1 LFVAETFVD
10 HLTVT
15 APTLAAGAAFVNQVL
30 GVAPQPGGEH
40 PRMGTH
46 NLLVRLGE
54 SLFLEVIAPNPN
66 AAAPYRPRWF
76 GLDCMRAD
84 ALPSLSTWVV
94 RTGDIHASVTA
105 CSEALGEIEPM
116 SRGAINWLIT
126 IPADGSVPVD
136 GVAPALIE
144 WHTPVHPAA
153 GLPDKGLSFVGLEI
167 AHPEPQRLS
176 RLLLSLDLQGP
187 VTVRSPAGGALPHLV
202 AHIRTPRGLQTLPFA
217 AT

>member
-1 LFVAETFVD
+1 MAETFVD

-15 APTLAAGAAFVNQVL
+15 APTLAAGAAFVDQ
-30 GVAPQPGGEH
+30 
-40 PRMGTH
+40 
-46 NLLVRLGE
+46 
-54 SLFLEVIAPNPN
+54 
-66 AAAPYRPRWF
+66 
-76 GLDCMRAD
+76 
-84 ALPSLSTWVV
+84 
-94 RTGDIHASVTA
+94 
-105 CSEALGEIEPM
+105 
-116 SRGAINWLIT
+116 
-126 IPADGSVPVD
+126 VPVD

-144 WHTPVHPAA
+144 WRTPVHPAA

-202 AHIRTPRGLQTLPFA
+202 AHIRTPRGLRTLPFA